1 MGWQNGRE
9 RQDRGG
15 KAESQFPQEG
25 CSVCIHGGCFLV
37 GCYGLGYLVI
47 EKRFGL
53 DAAWHHRR
61 NTLSDTSEFYHGSPW
76 QASGFFL
83 FFGAATPL
91 SGSGPKD
98 GGAWGLQAGN
108 QPGRTG
114 AKRAALVR
122 RELDPDFSVEP

>member
-1 MGWQNGRE
+1 MGWQYGRE

-61 NTLSDTSEFYHGSPW
+61 LSLSDTS
-76 QASGFFL
+76 
-83 FFGAATPL
+83 
-91 SGSGPKD
+91 D
-98 GGAWGLQAGN
+98 
-108 QPGRTG
+108 
-114 AKRAALVR
+114 
-122 RELDPDFSVEP
+122 